1 MEKLLKFL
9 VESLVD
15 DKSAVEISKE
25 EDEKSVTF
33 RVKVAEN
40 DIGKVIG
47 KNGKTANSIRT
58 ICKSVSTKDHKKIF
72 VKFED

>member
-1 MEKLLKFL
+1 MEELLKFL
-9 VESLVD
+9 VESLVE
-15 DKSAVEISKE
+15 DKSAVEVSKE
-25 EDEKSVTF
+25 EDEKTLTF

-47 KNGKTANSIRT
+47 KNGKTANSVRT
-58 ICKSVSTKDHKKIF
+58 ILKSVCAKTHKKVF

>member
-15 DKSAVEISKE
+15 DKSAVEISTE

-58 ICKSVSTKDHKKIF
+58 ICKSVNTKDHKKVF

>member
-1 MEKLLKFL
+1 MENLLKFL

-15 DKSAVEISKE
+15 DKSAVEVSKE

-58 ICKSVSTKDHKKIF
+58 ICKSVSAKEHKKVF